1 MKAVD
6 SEYNM
11 NLQNDFWRKFQLQ
24 HNAALPGS
32 TYNKFMIGN
41 LETLNFPDTRDYLLE
56 FHKKYYSSNVMRL
69 VVYGSQDIE

>member
-1 MKAVD
+1 
-6 SEYNM
+6 
-11 NLQNDFWRKFQLQ
+11 
-24 HNAALPGS
+24 
-32 TYNKFMIGN
+32 MIGN